1 MSQIRVATSLSIVKL
16 TIDYMHPGGGLG
28 IFLYQFKDFE
38 LEVDNDGWNSNEPPM
53 SPMCAPLFF

>member
-38 LEVDNDGWNSNEPPM
+38 LEVDNDG
-53 SPMCAPLFF
+53 